1 MAGLISPYDTMSIV
15 DAIKDFVLGIDLI
28 SVDKARTV
36 FDQALNQCD
45 KDQNGYL
52 NARELISIF
61 RKLVK

>member
-1 MAGLISPYDTMSIV
+1 MSIV

-61 RKLVK
+61 RKLIK